1 MNVLGILLL
10 CRLHKSCG
18 SRDHRSPL
26 QSLPLCW
33 CHDWWHQFRGTPALM
48 HQPHPSM
55 CKMSAGSSSSMGIP
69 SWSCLWHVTWQP
81 GLWRNWREHNKR
93 YLDFRVLPGV
103 IVVPY
108 FPNFFSLSWVLTD
121 RSLFRCPFLHL
132 LGRYDSWPQTLH
144 ENDSIQAGISYGF
157 LIFPEATF
165 TYLYN
170 LIYTLYIYIQIY
182 TATQIDKD
190 LYRSSI
196 WPPRN
201 EVKSQD
207 TGQLPWNC

>member
-108 FPNFFSLSWVLTD
+108 FPNFFPLEYWLTD
-121 RSLFRCPFLHL
+121 LCSAAHFCICLADMTAGPKPSMKMTLSKPVSPMGSWSSQKLLLH
-132 LGRYDSWPQTLH
+132 
-144 ENDSIQAGISYGF
+144 
-157 LIFPEATF
+157 
-165 TYLYN
+165 TYIILY
-170 LIYTLYIYIQIY
+170 IHYIYIY
-182 TATQIDKD
+182 TD
-190 LYRSSI
+190 LHSYTDR
-196 WPPRN
+196 
-201 EVKSQD
+201 
-207 TGQLPWNC
+207 

>member
-1 MNVLGILLL
+1 MLHVFPCVSCISSISSPNMNVLGILLL

-108 FPNFFSLSWVLTD
+108 FPNFFPLEYWLTDLCSAAQIWQLAPNPPWKWLYPSRYLLWVLD
-121 RSLFRCPFLHL
+121 LPRSYF
-132 LGRYDSWPQTLH
+132 Y
-144 ENDSIQAGISYGF
+144 I
-157 LIFPEATF
+157 LI
-165 TYLYN
+165 
-170 LIYTLYIYIQIY
+170 
-182 TATQIDKD
+182 
-190 LYRSSI
+190 
-196 WPPRN
+196 
-201 EVKSQD
+201 
-207 TGQLPWNC
+207 